1 MNRTRKQ
8 IRAAKA
14 RKAWKNLQEQILEAE
29 KNKMPNLKKVKNTK
43 KEDSL
48 THPIKKASQFG
59 KPFIGPNLIIGFGLQ
74 HNMTN
79 IVKVFLLPAY

>member
-14 RKAWKNLQEQILEAE
+14 RKAWKNLQEQILDAE

-48 THPIKKASQFG
+48 RDSA
-59 KPFIGPNLIIGFGLQ
+59 
-74 HNMTN
+74 
-79 IVKVFLLPAY
+79 